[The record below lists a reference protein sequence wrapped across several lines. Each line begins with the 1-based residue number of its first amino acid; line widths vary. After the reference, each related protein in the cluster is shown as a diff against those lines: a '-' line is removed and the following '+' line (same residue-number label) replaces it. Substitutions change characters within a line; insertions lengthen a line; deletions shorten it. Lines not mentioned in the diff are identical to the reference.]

1 VLLVDDEPQFR
12 ARLREVLTDYGIV
25 VVAEAGSGLEGVE
38 LAGRLRPDVVLMDLR
53 MPEMD
58 GITATRLLAE
68 DLPGC
73 PVIIFSA
80 YDDPA
85 LTSEAHEAGA
95 YSYLVKGCSART
107 IVDVVEKAAAE
118 RGWHG

>member
-1 VLLVDDEPQFR
+1 MLLVDDEPSFR
-12 ARLREVLTDYGIV
+12 AQLREVLTDYGIV

-38 LAGRLRPDVVLMDLR
+38 VARRLRPDVVLMDLR

-58 GITATRLLAE
+58 GITATRLL
-68 DLPGC
+68 GC
-73 PVIIFSA
+73 P
-80 YDDPA
+80 
-85 LTSEAHEAGA
+85 
-95 YSYLVKGCSART
+95 ART